1 MSVCWINDTKVFYFD
16 YCVKTLRTEVKYWA
30 WGVLFIL
37 SKLSIHFSLYLQ
49 NTKSLLSIYLHE
61 EDTGMVE
68 REMQKMTIETLI
80 ENTAQVTSSN
90 DQDGDDGQWI
100 MFHKDGYDC
109 FLENILVMIK
119 STRSLAKLFQQ
130 CSENIPLYETI
141 IWRFSSDIETWLL
154 PKPHRHNTIHKTVFY
169 VV

>member
-1 MSVCWINDTKVFYFD
+1 MTDVFECLLNKWYKSVLFWL
-16 YCVKTLRTEVKYWA
+16 LRQNPATEVKYWA

-37 SKLSIHFSLYLQ
+37 SKLSIHFSLYLL
-49 NTKSLLSIYLHE
+49 NLFSLSLLLKLRRKC
-61 EDTGMVE
+61 GLW
-68 REMQKMTIETLI
+68 QI
-80 ENTAQVTSSN
+80 ENAENDNRNTDRKYSTGQVKPSN
-90 DQDGDDGQWI
+90 DQDSNDGQWI

-141 IWRFSSDIETWLL
+141 IWRFSSDIGTWLL
-154 PKPHRHNTIHKTVFY
+154 PKPNNR
-169 VV
+169 

>member
-1 MSVCWINDTKVFYFD
+1 MIQKC
-16 YCVKTLRTEVKYWA
+16 
-30 WGVLFIL
+30 FIL
-37 SKLSIHFSLYLQ
+37 ITASKPCSWSKAFNLRCTIYTVQTKLSIHFSLYLQ

-80 ENTAQVTSSN
+80 SNTAQVTSSN
-90 DQDGDDGQWI
+90 DQDCDDGQWI

-141 IWRFSSDIETWLL
+141 IWRFSSDIGTWLL
-154 PKPHRHNTIHKTVFY
+154 PKPNNRINKTVFFMFY
-169 VV
+169 KSWC